1 MRSAALAMTVA
12 LAAGQGAMDVPAG
25 GGRCKSECSASVS
38 DGFKCDRCSTGLLSS
53 DYCVY
58 PGNATFET
66 KSFQDKGSYFW
77 EALAKDQ
84 QHAEYPNASLFSES
98 VRPTFYN
105 MGDEMPAGRK
115 KAIHGVGAVCR
126 FKMENAAESPYTGL
140 FEPGQQ
146 EGFIRL
152 GSAVDYSNGGLTP
165 GLGIKFPRT
174 GRHSGNFVA
183 LRSLDFGQSWNFF
196 ASNLSNHIPPPSS
209 DPKQKVIVK
218 KFNQASNC
226 PTQVGLS
233 DMAMYSQN
241 GKAHGAQTKFPFKL
255 FLVPSKEV
263 QTPDKPKTIDVV
275 NAEMN
280 AFPIGTTLYTV
291 YACGKPAGIQEENQ
305 PTDGGVEKGCGEPLK
320 LADMVTTTKCIASAY
335 GDKAFQIRHQPVE
348 EDWQADP
355 SILKSAS
362 YNALESC
369 GWTGE
374 PGKYPRTSPNPHP
387 PVTPPARC
395 TESPLDG
402 MLADDTTI
410 V

>member
-1 MRSAALAMTVA
+1 MRSVALAMTVA
-12 LAAGQGAMDVPAG
+12 LAAGQGAMEVPAG
-25 GGRCKSECSASVS
+25 GGRCKSECRASLCH
-38 DGFKCDRCSTGLLSS
+38 GFKCDRCSTGFLRS

-84 QHAEYPNASLFSES
+84 QHAEYPNVLGIITES
-98 VRPTFYN
+98 ARTTFYN

-115 KAIHGVGAVCR
+115 KTIHGVGAVCR
-126 FKMENAAESPYTGL
+126 FKIENNAESPYTGL

-152 GSAVDYSNGGLTP
+152 GSAVNYNNGGLTP

-174 GRHSGNFVA
+174 GRASGNYVA
-183 LRSLDFGQSWNFF
+183 LHSLDFGQSWNFF
-196 ASNLSNHIPPPSS
+196 ASNLSNHIPPPTS
-209 DPKQKVIVK
+209 DPKQKIIVK

-233 DMAMYSQN
+233 DMARYSQN
-241 GKAHGAQTKFPFKL
+241 GNKHDSPKFPFKL

-263 QTPDKPKTIDVV
+263 QTPDEKKTVDVV

-280 AFPIGTTLYTV
+280 AFPVGTTLYTV
-291 YACGKPAGIQEENQ
+291 YACGKAAGVKEELK
-305 PTDGGVEKGCGEPLK
+305 PTDGGIEQSCGEPLK
-320 LADMVTTTKCIASAY
+320 LGAMVTTTKCISSAY

-348 EDWQADP
+348 EDWQADS
-355 SILKSAS
+355 SILEQAQYDAS
-362 YNALESC
+362 QAC
-369 GWTGE
+369 GWTGDA
-374 PGKYPRTSPNPHP
+374 GKIPTSPHLHP
-387 PVTPPARC
+387 PVTPPGGCAK
-395 TESPLDG
+395 SSLDG
-402 MLADDTTI
+402 MLEGDVTI